1 MSMQFQFAEEDAIN
15 DLVTAI
21 QAGAPGPAFEAL
33 DRLIGDQDNADTIR
47 ERIAVARAR
56 RR

>member
-1 MSMQFQFAEEDAIN
+1 MIMDFAEETAID
-15 DLVTAI
+15 DLVGAI
-21 QAGAPGPAFEAL
+21 LASAAGAAFEAL
-33 DRLIGDQDNADTIR
+33 DRLIGDQDGSTEVR

>member
-1 MSMQFQFAEEDAIN
+1 MQFDFADEDAIN
-15 DLVTAI
+15 DLVAAI

-33 DRLIGDQDNADTIR
+33 DRLIGDQDNADVIR
-47 ERIAVARAR
+47 ERVATARAR

>member
-1 MSMQFQFAEEDAIN
+1 MQFDYADEDAIN
-15 DLVTAI
+15 DLVAAI

-33 DRLIGDQDNADTIR
+33 DRLIGDQDNADVIR
-47 ERIAVARAR
+47 ERVATARAR